1 MNVKTSLEMS
11 KDISKPEQLITEHID
26 IWTSSILAK
35 STSGRGS
42 SKKYELY
49 GITKLRGLIL
59 DLAVRGKLVPQD
71 ANDKPASVLLEKIA
85 IEKAQLIKDKKIKKS
100 KILDE
105 ISEDEKHFK
114 LPLGWKWSRLGTLAI
129 KLTDGSHNPPK
140 DTGKGY
146 PMLSGQNINF
156 SQIDFD
162 NPSRYVDFDGF
173 EKENQ
178 RTAIKPNDV
187 LLTIVGSIG
196 RSAVVPLNTP
206 QFVLQRSVAVI
217 DTPLVSE
224 YLITYFAAPVSLDYY
239 TTHAKGTAQKGIY
252 LGQLSMMPIA
262 VPPTNE
268 QQRIVAK
275 VDELMLLCDQL
286 EQQAEA
292 SIDAHATLVEVL
304 LATLT
309 DSADTDEL
317 TQNWARVSEHFDSLF
332 TTEQSIEALKQT
344 VLQLAVI
351 GKLVP
356 QNPNDEPAS
365 VLLEKIAEEKEQLIK
380 DKVIKKEKPLPAIT
394 DDEKPFE
401 LQTGWTYLRGELLA
415 DFIDPQPSHR
425 TPPIYQ
431 NGTPYIGYSDISHE
445 HGIDF
450 RNARKV
456 SPNVFKEHKNRYK
469 LKEGDFVFGKIGT
482 LGQPFFLPQ
491 PFDYCLSANLILI
504 QPNLEIVNPKFLS
517 MYLDSPILKEIM
529 GHQKTNSTHGVFGIK
544 KARLLV
550 IPLPPLTEQH
560 RIVTKVDE
568 LMAICDQLKEKLQ
581 QSQETQVQLTDALV
595 DRALG

>member
-344 VLQLAVI
+344 VLQLAVM

-356 QNPNDEPAS
+356 QNPGDEPAS
-365 VLLEKIAEEKEQLIK
+365 ILLEKIAEEKEQLVEQGEIRK
-380 DKVIKKEKPLPAIT
+380 SKSLDKVDEEEKLYDLPFNWEWTRLGDIAAVGTGATPSRTESKYWSSQDINWVSSGETSEPFIFDTKEKVSHLAIKET
-394 DDEKPFE
+394 NVSV
-401 LQTGWTYLRGELLA
+401 Y
-415 DFIDPQPSHR
+415 
-425 TPPIYQ
+425 PP
-431 NGTPYIGYSDISHE
+431 
-445 HGIDF
+445 
-450 RNARKV
+450 
-456 SPNVFKEHKNRYK
+456 
-469 LKEGDFVFGKIGT
+469 GT
-482 LGQPFFLPQ
+482 LVVAMYGQGKTRGQITELKIEAGTNQ
-491 PFDYCLSANLILI
+491 ACAAIRLI
-504 QPNLEIVNPKFLS
+504 QPDERHRYYIKLFFWKSYEEIRSNAAGGAQPNLNVSKI
-517 MYLDSPILKEIM
+517 
-529 GHQKTNSTHGVFGIK
+529 TST
-544 KARLLV
+544 V
-550 IPLPPLTEQH
+550 IPLPPLAEQH
-560 RIVTKVDE
+560 RIVAKVDE
-568 LMAICDQLKEKLQ
+568 LMAICDQLKEKLK